1 MITFGLCVR
10 GPNVLSLGITSL
22 AQIILSSVTV
32 AEFGHSCSHFK

>member
-22 AQIILSSVTV
+22 AQIIILRSSVIRV
-32 AEFGHSCSHFK
+32 LISNECG